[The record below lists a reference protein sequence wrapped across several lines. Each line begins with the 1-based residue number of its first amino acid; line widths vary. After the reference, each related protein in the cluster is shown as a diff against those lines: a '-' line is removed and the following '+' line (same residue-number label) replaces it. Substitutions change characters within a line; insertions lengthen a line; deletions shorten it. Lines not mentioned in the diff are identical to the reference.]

1 MALFNTFRMF
11 QCQAR
16 HGFTGCTASVL
27 LARASIFQTQCHSR
41 RCYRLPER
49 RFFSQRR
56 VFAALQV
63 IHKKEFSFKVLH
75 SSGMSFYRKAHFNK
89 MHAACTVAHSHG
101 KMERPGFK
109 KLQRPDLSHSM
120 VLRLLQHLLL

>member
-1 MALFNTFRMF
+1 MLG
-11 QCQAR
+11 QAR
-16 HGFTGCTASVL
+16 L
-27 LARASIFQTQCHSR
+27 R
-41 RCYRLPER
+41 RVYCGSAAGPCVHFSDSMPFKALYRLPER

-89 MHAACTVAHSHG
+89 MHAACTVSHSHG